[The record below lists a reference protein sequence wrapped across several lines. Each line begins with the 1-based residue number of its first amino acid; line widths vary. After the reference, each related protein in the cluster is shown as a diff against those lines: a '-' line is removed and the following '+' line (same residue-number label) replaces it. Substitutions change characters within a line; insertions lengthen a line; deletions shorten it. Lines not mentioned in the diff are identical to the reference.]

1 MEGEWDLLEE
11 EEKQEDMHE
20 GRIGELVGNIT
31 KLSNLYKD
39 LNTLV
44 VSQGTVIDRIDYN
57 LTQTVEHTSKAV
69 VHLQGA
75 DSAASSPFA
84 QKIIKSL
91 AVAIILFAVVLGL
104 KWMN

>member
-1 MEGEWDLLEE
+1 
-11 EEKQEDMHE
+11 MHE

-57 LTQTVEHTSKAV
+57 LT
-69 VHLQGA
+69 
-75 DSAASSPFA
+75 
-84 QKIIKSL
+84 
-91 AVAIILFAVVLGL
+91 
-104 KWMN
+104 